1 MTRPLYGGQ
10 AILEGVMMRGQRHV
24 AVAVRHPQGHIVT
37 RAEALPHRLHGGIIG
52 KIPFVRGM
60 ILLWE
65 ALTLGTR
72 ALAFSAQVAAADED
86 DADEPKDLPPRSTV
100 RGTMFSTLVFG
111 IGLFF
116 VVPMLIAGLFSSQIG
131 NAALLSLVEGLLRL
145 LLLVGYLWL
154 IGVTPKIG
162 RVFAYHGAEHKAVH
176 AQERGLELVPKAV
189 QTCSTAHPRCGTAL
203 ILVVVVISV
212 VLFALLGHPPL
223 WLRILSRILLV
234 PVLIGLSYEW
244 LRFSARRYQQLLVRL
259 FVWPGLLLQSLTTRE
274 PADDQ
279 VAVAIA
285 ALQAVIAADERA
297 QQPTPARAL
306 ETA

>member
-1 MTRPLYGGQ
+1 
-10 AILEGVMMRGQRHV
+10 MMRGHRHV
-24 AVAVRHPQGHIVT
+24 AVAVRHPKGHIVT
-37 RAEALPHRLHGGIIG
+37 RAEALPHRLYSGITS

-60 ILLWE
+60 ILLWD

-86 DADEPKDLPPRSTV
+86 DAGEPEDLPAAVSV
-100 RGTMFSTLVFG
+100 RGTMLSTLTFG
-111 IGLFF
+111 VGLFF
-116 VVPMLIAGLFSSQIG
+116 VAPMLIVGIFANQIG
-131 NAALLSLVEGLLRL
+131 SVALISVVEGLLRL

-176 AQERGLELVPKAV
+176 AQEQGLELEPEAV
-189 QTCSTAHPRCGTAL
+189 QTRSTAHPRCGTAL
-203 ILVVVVISV
+203 ILVVVVVGV

-244 LRFSARRYQQLLVRL
+244 LRFSARHFQQFIVRAL
-259 FVWPGLLLQSLTTRE
+259 IWPGLLLQSLTTRE
-274 PADDQ
+274 PADEQ

-285 ALQAVIAADERA
+285 ALRAVIAADEKAR
-297 QQPTPARAL
+297 QPIPASA
-306 ETA
+306 

>member
-10 AILEGVMMRGQRHV
+10 AVLEGVMMRGHRHM
-24 AVAVRHPQGHIVT
+24 AVAVRHPKGHIVT
-37 RAEALPHRLHGGIIG
+37 CAEALPHRLSGSGIG

-60 ILLWE
+60 VLLWD

-72 ALAFSAQVAAADED
+72 TLAFSAQVATAGED
-86 DADEPKDLPPRSTV
+86 DSAAPKDLPTGSAV
-100 RGTMFSTLVFG
+100 RGTLLGTLTFI

-116 VVPMLIAGLFSSQIG
+116 VMPMLIVGIFYGQIG
-131 NAALLSLVEGLLRL
+131 NAALASLAEGLLRL

-154 IGVTPKIG
+154 IGISPNVG

-176 AQERGLELVPKAV
+176 AQERGLDLEPETV

-203 ILVVVVISV
+203 LLVVIVLSI
-212 VLFALLGHPPL
+212 VLFALLGHLPL

-234 PVLIGLSYEW
+234 PVLIGLAYEW
-244 LRFSARRYQQLLVRL
+244 LRFSARHFRQVFVRAL
-259 FVWPGLLLQSLTTRE
+259 VWPGLWLQSLTTRE
-274 PADDQ
+274 PDDGQ

-285 ALQAVIAADERA
+285 ALRAVISADDRA
-297 QQPTPARAL
+297 REPTPLGSL

>member
-10 AILEGVMMRGQRHV
+10 AILEGVMMRGHRHV
-24 AVAVRHPQGHIVT
+24 AVAVRHPKGHIVT
-37 RAEALPHRLHGGIIG
+37 RAEALPHRLHGGITS

-60 ILLWE
+60 ILLWDTM
-65 ALTLGTR
+65 TLGTR
-72 ALAFSAQVAAADED
+72 ALAFSAQVAATDED
-86 DADEPKDLPPRSTV
+86 DAEEPEDLPAAASV
-100 RGTMFSTLVFG
+100 RGTMLSTLVFG

-116 VVPMLIAGLFSSQIG
+116 VAPMLVAGIFANQIG
-131 NAALLSLVEGLLRL
+131 NTVLISVVEGLLRL
-145 LLLVGYLWL
+145 LVLLGYLWL

-176 AQERGLELVPKAV
+176 AQERGLELEPESV
-189 QTCSTAHPRCGTAL
+189 QTCSTTHPRCGTAL
-203 ILVVVVISV
+203 ILVVVVVGV

-244 LRFSARRYQQLLVRL
+244 LRFSAKHFQQFIVRAL
-259 FVWPGLLLQSLTTRE
+259 VWPGLVLQSLTTRQ
-274 PADDQ
+274 PADEQ

-285 ALQAVIAADERA
+285 ALQAVIAADEKTL
-297 QQPTPARAL
+297 QPTPVSA
-306 ETA
+306 